1 MFEEYQNT
9 SGQVSGH
16 DYVDLGLPSG
26 NLWATCNLG
35 AHKLHEHGDYFA
47 WGETSAKKLY
57 ANTNY
62 KFGEEGSY
70 SKYCVYKEFGVLDYK
85 IILEEMDDA
94 ARAVWGDSWYM
105 PTQEDM
111 IELVD
116 YCEWWP
122 VDDFEGTGVAGIV
135 GISKENLNMIFFPV
149 SGVCKDDEAP
159 DLQYAFYW
167 SSSLSTEVENPSA
180 YGLDCLGWAPSVE
193 TNCYKARCYGYPI
206 RAISNPHPKSYSKI
220 LVEMK
225 ERKTMEQV
233 YGPWK
238 GEIPTW
244 TNVGMRYYN
253 LYHVQVKDYS
263 LSDICFLIRQSS
275 MQEYVMPVAIDILR
289 VKPFITVDDDPGDL
303 LGHVLGSVED
313 KGNAAYW
320 ESHDSEKKEVMRIFE
335 SCKDSMKSYG
345 VDEKSFLKLYE
356 VFCKGEAE
364 REAERER
371 DEQLSRAKNL
381 MEMGVDVKT
390 ISKATGLTKEEIENL

>member
-1 MFEEYQNT
+1 MFEEYRNT

-47 WGETSAKKLY
+47 WGETSPKKLY

-85 IILEEMDDA
+85 IILEEMNDA

-111 IELVD
+111 IELVG

-180 YGLDCLGWAPSVE
+180 YGLDCLGWAPSVGTSSYE
-193 TNCYKARCYGYPI
+193 ARCYGYPI

-233 YGPWK
+233 YGPWR
-238 GEIPTW
+238 GEIPIW

-356 VFCKGEAE
+356 EFCKREAE

-381 MEMGVDVKT
+381 MEMGVDEKT
-390 ISKATGLTKEEIENL
+390 ISKVTGLTKEEIENL